1 MNDDIVLRH
10 ELADLENRYIRS
22 IDDDRLE
29 DWPDFFTE
37 DATYEIVPR
46 ENVRLGVP
54 AGVMHC
60 FGKPMIRDRVVALR
74 NANLFEAQTYRHF
87 VSGHEIISRVGDR
100 VFSRSNYLVIR
111 TLSDATAD
119 VFSVGCYEDEIVR
132 TSEGWRYANKRAV
145 FENARVK
152 TLLALPI

>member
-1 MNDDIVLRH
+1 MSDAIILRH

-37 DATYEIVPR
+37 DATYEIIPR

-60 FGKPMIRDRVVALR
+60 FGKPMMRDRVVALR
-74 NANLFEAQTYRHF
+74 KANLFEAQTYRHF
-87 VSGHEIISRVGDR
+87 VSGHEIVSREGDH
-100 VFSRSNYLVIR
+100 VFARSNYLVIR
-111 TLSDATAD
+111 TLSDTTAD

-132 TSEGWRYANKRAV
+132 TDDGWRYANKRV
-145 FENARVK
+145 IFENARVK
-152 TLLALPI
+152 TLLALPV